1 MKDNSFA
8 QYISKQKIKGNYTSE
23 LDESK
28 IGDFFKKDWYNTKKH
43 LSGNLKDDEIELYRI
58 TGDFSDKS
66 FREAIISKCIDAV
79 QKKAKEEAEKTESET
94 GDKTLGTKKLKEI
107 LEEIEPE
114 KVQELALPTIQETV
128 KNIINRIVGLAKG
141 INSGYA
147 ENDDEQEKND
157 NLYAGGIKGYKY
169 SWVQKDKLYIYFDSE
184 KAARDFLREHLREQ
198 KHLEIDESVI
208 SKMFSIEKCI
218 RNKGKVYDKVKTEER
233 HYDKNSPIE
242 HTEFDKEC
250 SKIIFDKIKDELI
263 KNAENARYGK
273 KVPVG
278 RITWSWSDDE
288 IKDFLTQCVKS
299 GVKDV
304 DGIKSKIE
312 EVFKSVTDAAE
323 ESGHFL
329 YAKGTAKGNVNLNFE
344 RLSDAEDFK
353 EEFENSADYGTL
365 SAAADGKANS
375 KFIAKAKSG
384 DKQIKA
390 AKLMAKIVKMAAENF
405 DQIKVTEEEAAAA
418 EAKLNKEGKSVETY
432 SVTMSL
438 NKERLNEA
446 IETFIKENGGEA
458 VEAGQLLDYLSA
470 NGGAVD
476 KLLANI
482 EEFCYSDAQRDGS
495 VILHFETERAAAK
508 FISEYNGSYDH
519 AVFELTDPEK
529 SSVNSKTIEEFK
541 NDGKKVKQNKIDRAI
556 MDNIDSKYKKYIK
569 GLDDAAKEGIVY
581 EIQIFPN
588 MDMLTTKIEEE
599 GPSFLNKLIHNGS
612 ALQESI
618 IRAFNKVFE
627 PIILSL
633 NEAGTQLTPEQKA
646 AFNAAKKAFKAK
658 FHRDPAEKTEKAMIK
673 KIINTPAKQ
682 VETAPDKVGETIADK
697 VDNTPAEDTSTKKMG
712 PNELLKTL
720 KLAISAGIEKLNT
733 LKTLKD
739 NNNAA
744 VKEFNNGIVIRF
756 NGVDKETV
764 DNVEAE
770 IKEKFIAKDFF
781 TIKQHK
787 ANYKIK

>member
-43 LSGNLKDDEIELYRI
+43 LSGNLKDDEIELYRV
-58 TGDFSDKS
+58 TGDFNDKA
-66 FREAIISKCIDAV
+66 FRESIVSKCIKAV
-79 QKKAKEEAEKTESET
+79 EVEEKAKEAAKHSDETTEPMT
-94 GDKTLGTKKLKEI
+94 GVSKLGK
-107 LEEIEPE
+107 LEEIDPE
-114 KVQELALPTIQETV
+114 KLQELAKPTIQETI
-128 KNIINRIVGLAKG
+128 KKIINQVVGLARG
-141 INSGYA
+141 GNSNYDT
-147 ENDDEQEKND
+147 NDEKQEKD
-157 NLYAGGIKGYKY
+157 DVLYAGGSKGYKY

-184 KAARDFLREHLREQ
+184 KAARDFVREDLKEQ
-198 KHLEIDESVI
+198 KHFEVDESVI

-218 RNKGKVYDKVKTEER
+218 RNKSKVYDKIKTEER
-233 HYDKNSPIE
+233 HYKAESPIP
-242 HTEFDKEC
+242 HDKFDEEC
-250 SKIIFDKIKDELI
+250 SKIIFDNIKDDLI
-263 KNAENARYGK
+263 KTAKSNRYGK

-278 RITWSWSDDE
+278 RITWSWSEDE
-288 IKDFLTQCVKS
+288 IKEFLTQCVKS

-304 DGIKSKIE
+304 NGIKSKIE

-323 ESGHFL
+323 EAGHFL

-344 RLSDAEDFK
+344 TLEDAENFK
-353 EEFENSADYGTL
+353 EEFEDAADYGAL

-375 KFIAKAKSG
+375 KFIDKAKSG
-384 DKQIKA
+384 NKEIKA
-390 AKLMAKIVKMAAENF
+390 AKLFAKIVKMAAENF

-633 NEAGTQLTPEQKA
+633 NEADTQLTPEQKA

-658 FHRDPAEKTEKAMIK
+658 FHRDPAETTEKTMIK
-673 KIINTPAKQ
+673 KSINTPAKQ